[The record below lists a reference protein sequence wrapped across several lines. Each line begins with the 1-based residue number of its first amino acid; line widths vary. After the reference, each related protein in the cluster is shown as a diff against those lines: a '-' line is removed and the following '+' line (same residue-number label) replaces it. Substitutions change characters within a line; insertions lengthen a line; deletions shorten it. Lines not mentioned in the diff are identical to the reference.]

1 MKFTDLNHS
10 EYNPYYSNYISLVSP
25 EIDLIDALEE
35 GKDICLSFYRSI
47 KEEKWTYSYDSGK
60 WTILESLLHVI
71 DTERIFAYRALR
83 IARGDKTPLTGF
95 EQDDYIKPSAANER
109 SMESLLEEYKI
120 VRESS
125 ILLFKSFSNEALL
138 HIGSASD
145 SALSARAAGFIICG
159 HEIHH
164 GNIIKT
170 RYLN

>member
-95 EQDDYIKPSAANER
+95 EQ
-109 SMESLLEEYKI
+109 
-120 VRESS
+120 
-125 ILLFKSFSNEALL
+125 
-138 HIGSASD
+138 
-145 SALSARAAGFIICG
+145 
-159 HEIHH
+159 
-164 GNIIKT
+164 
-170 RYLN
+170 